1 MWTGE
6 VRMGGD
12 TPRLEAEAQKLKGEL
27 DKLGQALLST
37 DDKPSTIVKMMAE
50 REEKLTAL
58 RARLASMKT
67 APQVLDLEARRMEK
81 DARQRIRELRGV
93 VGRRGEAAKR
103 ALAALLDGKLT
114 FTPTDDKQYEIT
126 GRIVTGALVH
136 LPLRPQRDSN
146 PAEKCAELS
155 PPDRGSPDK
164 TSGSAADAVASP
176 ATVPAIEE
184 QAKPVPPIDPAAVL
198 YRALDQATAAGNLDL
213 VDRIMA
219 RLEKLDESRPARD
232 NVLPFQPTR
241 SKKGG

>member
-1 MWTGE
+1 
-6 VRMGGD
+6 
-12 TPRLEAEAQKLKGEL
+12 
-27 DKLGQALLST
+27 
-37 DDKPSTIVKMMAE
+37 
-50 REEKLTAL
+50 
-58 RARLASMKT
+58 
-67 APQVLDLEARRMEK
+67 
-81 DARQRIRELRGV
+81 
-93 VGRRGEAAKR
+93 
-103 ALAALLDGKLT
+103 
-114 FTPTDDKQYEIT
+114 
-126 GRIVTGALVH
+126 
-136 LPLRPQRDSN
+136 
-146 PAEKCAELS
+146 LS